1 MKTLGRK
8 PSASRLA
15 RFQKSPYYKN
25 GIFEN
30 IIPSPVMQNVSTAK
44 VMYDFFNARNLTLP
58 PKDIPS
64 IQTDLKKLNDDKPTI
79 VWFGHSSYLI
89 KYKGFNVLVDP
100 VFSGHASPVSF
111 MIRSF
116 QGANTYQAS
125 DMPEIDMLIITH
137 DHYDHLDYKSILAL
151 KHKIKH
157 IYTPLGVGDHLEHW
171 GIPAEKITEF
181 DWWQSKIVN
190 DTVKLTAT
198 PSRHF
203 SGRSIKRS
211 ETLWAAFVLELAD
224 KKIFIGGDSGYD
236 ETFKEIGK
244 KFESFDLA
252 ILECGQYHV
261 NWPNI
266 HMFPEQT
273 AQAAKDLNAKA
284 LLPVHWAK
292 FALSLHAWNDP
303 ITRVLAAA
311 KELNIPVT
319 TPIIGE
325 PIILPASLPN
335 SPWWL

>member
-8 PSASRLA
+8 PSAASLAKFKKSRH
-15 RFQKSPYYKN
+15 YKN
-25 GIFEN
+25 GTFEN
-30 IIPSPVMQNVSTAK
+30 LTPAPVMQGTSTGK
-44 VMYDFFNARNLTLP
+44 LLYEFFKARNFTT
-58 PKDIPS
+58 PKQKLPS
-64 IQTDLKKLNDDKPTI
+64 IKTDLHILNDDQPTL

-89 KYKGFNVLVDP
+89 KYRGTNILVDP
-100 VFSGHASPVSF
+100 VFSGHASPFSF
-111 MIRSF
+111 MVRSF
-116 QGANTYQAS
+116 DGANTYQAS
-125 DMPEIDMLIITH
+125 DMPKIDMLIITH

-151 KHKIKH
+151 KEKIKH

-171 GIPAEKITEF
+171 GIDKEKITEF
-181 DWWQSKIVN
+181 DWWETKSITEKI
-190 DTVKLTAT
+190 KLTAT
-198 PSRHF
+198 PTRHF
-203 SGRSIKRS
+203 SGRMFKRS
-211 ETLWAAFVLELAD
+211 ETLWAAFVLELGD

-244 KFESFDLA
+244 KFGSFDLA
-252 ILECGQYHV
+252 LIECGQYHI

-292 FALSLHAWNDP
+292 FSLSLHSWNEP

-311 KELNIPVT
+311 KDLNLSVT

-325 PIILPASLPN
+325 PVVLSNNLPN
-335 SPWWL
+335 TQWWL